1 MHVSLRSVHGLGWVG
16 LREFFDTT
24 HHGGLKKFNT
34 THHISPTQ
42 PTWVRLGQVEL
53 MGLTNY
59 YYY

>member
-1 MHVSLRSVHGLGWVG
+1 MHVSPRGVYGLSWIE

-42 PTWVRLGQVEL
+42 PTWVGLG
-53 MGLTNY
+53 
-59 YYY
+59 